1 MAKGWKD
8 QELMAAKLLG
18 EWWGHPFRRTPGS
31 GGWAAGGHRASQSF
45 HGDIVA
51 PPEAHFPFSVEIK
64 SYKSFDIYLAAY
76 GTPQLFSFW
85 EQCKGDATRVKKRP
99 FLLFKEDRQQ
109 WLIGLSKIDFD
120 VIEKVLDKHQVPV
133 MRLRYYFQGG
143 RKVMFIMS
151 LKRFIQAVPPS
162 LILP

>member
-18 EWWGHPFRRTPGS
+18 TWWGHPFRRTPGS
-31 GGWAAGGHRASQSF
+31 GGWASGGHRASASF

-51 PPEAHFPFSVEIK
+51 PPEANFPFSVEIK
-64 SYKSFDIYLAAY
+64 SYDSFSIYLALY
-76 GTPQLFSFW
+76 GAPVLFGFW
-85 EQCKGDATRVKKRP
+85 EQCKTDARRVNKRP
-99 FLLFKEDRQQ
+99 FLLMKEDRKE
-109 WLIGLSKIDFD
+109 WLMALSAKDTERLE
-120 VIEKVLDKHQVPV
+120 VHLDKHNVPV

-143 RKVMFIMS
+143 RKIMFIMS

-162 LILP
+162 MMII

>member
-1 MAKGWKD
+1 MAKGWKS

-18 EWWGHPFRRTPGS
+18 EWWGHSFRRTPGS

-51 PPEAHFPFSVEIK
+51 PPEANFPFSVEIK
-64 SYKSFDIYLAAY
+64 SYSSFSIYLSLY
-76 GTPQLFSFW
+76 GAPELFAFW
-85 EQCKGDATRVKKRP
+85 EQCKTDAARVKKRP
-99 FLLFKEDRQQ
+99 FLLVKEDRKE
-109 WLIGLSKIDFD
+109 WLMALSKTDHD
-120 VIEKVLDKHQVPV
+120 TLERHLDKHKVPV

-143 RKVMFIMS
+143 RKVMFICQ

-162 LILP
+162 MINP